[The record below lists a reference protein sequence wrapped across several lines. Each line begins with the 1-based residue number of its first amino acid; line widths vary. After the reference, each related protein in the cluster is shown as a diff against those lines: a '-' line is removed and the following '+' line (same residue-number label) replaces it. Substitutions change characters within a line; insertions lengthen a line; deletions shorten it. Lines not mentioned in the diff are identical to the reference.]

1 MLLDTGRLVTLIGR
15 LLVVVMSEGATVEI
29 GEVPVLLGEV
39 VDVVGWV
46 VDGGIAKD
54 GPELDGL

>member
-1 MLLDTGRLVTLIGR
+1 MTLIGR